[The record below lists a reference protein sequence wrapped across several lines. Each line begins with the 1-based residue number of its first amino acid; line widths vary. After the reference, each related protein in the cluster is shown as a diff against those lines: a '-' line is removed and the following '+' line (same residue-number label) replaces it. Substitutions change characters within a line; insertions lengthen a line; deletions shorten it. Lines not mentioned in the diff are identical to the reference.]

1 MSAFAFFG
9 ALEIGLLYGLVAL
22 GVYLTFRVL
31 DFPDLSVDGSFPM
44 GAAVAATAIVAGIDP
59 WVATGMAIAAGA
71 ATGWVTA
78 FLAVRCGI
86 LHLLASI
93 LTMIAA
99 FSINIRIMGRPNIA
113 LLGEETILTPFEM
126 LGDPMYIRPLV
137 VGVLVLI
144 SAWFIVR
151 LLNSDF
157 GLALRAT
164 GVNSRMVSAQGGST
178 SFYTYFGLAL
188 SNGFVGFSGALFAQT
203 NSFADVTSGVGTIV
217 VGLAAV
223 ILGQTLIPGRKI
235 WVAVT
240 AVIVGSVL
248 YRLAVAF
255 ALSSGM
261 FGLQAS
267 DLNLVTAVL
276 VAVALIAPKIKGN
289 LKAKKR
295 HSGAQAQ
302 AQAQAQNQSQ
312 NQVKQAGQKTAGTVT
327 KTGEVT

>member
-44 GAAVAATAIVAGIDP
+44 GAAVAATAIVAGINP
-59 WVATGMAIAAGA
+59 WVATGMAILAGA
-71 ATGWVTA
+71 FTGWATA

-113 LLGEETILTPFEM
+113 LLGEETILTPFEAM
-126 LGDPMYIRPLV
+126 GDSVYIRPLV

-144 SAWFIVR
+144 SAWFVVR

-157 GLALRAT
+157 GLGLRAT
-164 GVNSRMVSAQGGST
+164 GVNARMVRAQGGST
-178 SFYTYFGLAL
+178 SFYTYFALAL
-188 SNGFVGFSGALFAQT
+188 SNGFVGFAGALFAQT

-223 ILGQTLIPGRKI
+223 ILGQTLIPGRRI
-235 WVAVT
+235 WVAVL

-276 VAVALIAPKIKGN
+276 VAIALIAPKMKRN
-289 LKAKKR
+289 FKAKKGN
-295 HSGAQAQ
+295 SPAQK
-302 AQAQAQNQSQ
+302 S
-312 NQVKQAGQKTAGTVT
+312 VVT
-327 KTGEVT
+327 KQDKASGETL